1 MNQPRFQVRKPTKI
15 NDRPFDF
22 FFEGGG
28 GVWVISE
35 NNILQRDFE
44 GKKIIARKY
53 LGK

>member
-1 MNQPRFQVRKPTKI
+1 MT
-15 NDRPFDF
+15 DHSTF
-22 FFEGGG
+22 FLKGGGGG

>member
-1 MNQPRFQVRKPTKI
+1 MNQPRFQVRSLL

-22 FFEGGG
+22 FLKGGG
-28 GVWVISE
+28 GRVWVISE